1 MTRYVLVFTHRC
13 RNPKF
18 MEKKK
23 VIPSLL
29 PKLYGEKESD
39 SKAGPIIAETR
50 TDFRPWCFVFSTPG
64 KERLKQILLLIAQ
77 VHCHLESGTLQKAG
91 AVRWRTLFCFL
102 HTDSSGWNSDVLLSS
117 EIGASWRENWT
128 VRLLPKAYEL
138 APPTSFP
145 AYKVRSHFVTLVT
158 F

>member
-1 MTRYVLVFTHRC
+1 MFWSLLTDV
-13 RNPKF
+13 
-18 MEKKK
+18 E
-23 VIPSLL
+23 IPSLWRKRKWFQVCF
-29 PKLYGEKESD
+29 PSYIGEKESD

-77 VHCHLESGTLQKAG
+77 VHCHLESGTLQKAE